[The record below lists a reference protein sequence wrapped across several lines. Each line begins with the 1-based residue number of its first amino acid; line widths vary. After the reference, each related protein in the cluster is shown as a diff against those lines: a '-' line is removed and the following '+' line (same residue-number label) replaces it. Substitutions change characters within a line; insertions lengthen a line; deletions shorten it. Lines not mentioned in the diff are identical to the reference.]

1 MNWNGRLYAWLYTND
16 SQCSKLRA
24 DSDYMNAMSSVEAE
38 NKNYTVNQLSA
49 LKNKLLSMDNIDKK
63 YKSPMTI
70 CCFGNT

>member
-1 MNWNGRLYAWLYTND
+1 MLGFTQMIPNA
-16 SQCSKLRA
+16 KLNA

-49 LKNKLLSMDNIDKK
+49 LAKTNYQWIILDKK

-70 CCFGNT
+70 CCFWNT